1 MEKLEFY
8 QRLKESIESDDFK
21 EELICIN
28 ERSYKH
34 ARLFL
39 EKALYFLISTHDFN
53 NFEYF
58 INHRSSEKLPYRYL
72 EEVKGLTKEEIKK
85 ELYKNFIR
93 DGFLFHITR
102 KSNVSQIL
110 NTGLLTLNDKYKC
123 DVYQSCLDLDLVY
136 QRIKERNKD
145 NSNHIFTLPSLIN
158 VPGGYGFTK
167 ERFNTIY
174 LSSDLGYILDT
185 YGEVGEFSSLL
196 VDDIFCAFTGYYEP
210 LEDDKEKKI
219 SKIFDAILKNDIQI
233 TEEELFYILDFIK
246 RFSEEKKESS
256 TEKSILMIDNNS
268 LKNPSP
274 VFEMLYR
281 KNNLNLTVE
290 TIIQHNE
297 GEIEHQGS
305 IESQDIIALIPEDDN
320 TYKVRI
326 KSM

>member
-8 QRLKESIESDDFK
+8 QRLKESIESDVFK
-21 EELICIN
+21 EELISIN
-28 ERSYKH
+28 AHSYKH

-39 EKALYFLISTHDFN
+39 EKALYFLISTRDFD

-58 INHRSSEKLPYRYL
+58 IKHRYSEKLPYRYL
-72 EEVKGLTKEEIKK
+72 EEVKGLTKEEIEK
-85 ELYKNFIR
+85 ELYKNFVR

-123 DVYQSCLDLDLVY
+123 DVYQNCLELELIY
-136 QRIKERNKD
+136 QCIKGRNKD
-145 NSNHIFTLPSLIN
+145 NSNHVFTLPSLIN

-174 LSSDLGYILDT
+174 LSSNLGYILDT
-185 YGEVGEFSSLL
+185 YGEAGEFSSLL
-196 VDDIFCAFTGYYEP
+196 LDDILCAFTGYYEP

-219 SKIFDAILKNDIQI
+219 NKIFDAISKNNIQI

-246 RFSEEKKESS
+246 SYSEEKKESS
-256 TEKSILMIDNNS
+256 TEKAILMIDNNS
-268 LKNPSP
+268 LKNPSSD
-274 VFEMLYR
+274 FDILYR
-281 KNNLNLTVE
+281 KNSLNLTVV

-305 IESQDIIALIPEDDN
+305 IAPQDIIALIPEEDK
-320 TYKVRI
+320 TYKVKI